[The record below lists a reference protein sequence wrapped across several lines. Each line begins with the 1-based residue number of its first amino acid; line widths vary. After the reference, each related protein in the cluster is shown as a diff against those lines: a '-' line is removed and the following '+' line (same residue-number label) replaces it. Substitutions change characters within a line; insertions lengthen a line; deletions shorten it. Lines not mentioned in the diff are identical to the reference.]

1 MALSALSKPWK
12 TVLVQQEDGITWVIL
27 NRPEKR
33 NAMNPTMHYEMVEVL
48 AEVETDPDTSVVVLT
63 GAGES
68 FCAGMD
74 LKEYFRDNEN
84 NPAEMARA
92 RRAGQEWRWTRLWTY
107 GKPTIAMVNGHC
119 FGGGFVP
126 LIACDIAIAAE
137 DAAFGL
143 SEVNWGTLPGGLVS
157 RVLAEAVGLRQA
169 LLFAMT
175 GRPFDG
181 RKAAEIGLVTW
192 AVPRSDLREE
202 TIKLAKELAGK
213 SQAAL
218 VATKQ
223 AYKLVKSMDFV
234 QAADYLEAKQTA
246 MRAVD
251 SEGNWDKGLGKF
263 LDEKSYRPGLGTYR
277 RDG

>member
-1 MALSALSKPWK
+1 MATTAPTKSYK
-12 TVLVQQEDGITWVIL
+12 TVLVEREDGITWVIL

-48 AEVETDPDTSVVVLT
+48 AGLEADPETRVLVLT
-63 GAGES
+63 GAGDS

-74 LKEYFRDNEN
+74 LKEYFRDNAD
-84 NPAEMARA
+84 NPTEMVRA
-92 RRAGQEWRWTRLWTY
+92 RRASQEWRWNRLWTY

-137 DAAFGL
+137 DATFGL
-143 SEVNWGTLPGGLVS
+143 SEVNWGSLPGGLVS
-157 RVLAEAVGLRQA
+157 RVLAEALGLRQA
-169 LLFAMT
+169 LLYAMT

-192 AVPRSDLREE
+192 SVPRAELREE
-202 TIKLAKELAGK
+202 TVKLAKELIGK

-223 AYKLVKSMDFV
+223 AYKLCKTMDFM
-234 QAADYLEAKQTA
+234 QAADYLDAKLTA
-246 MRAVD
+246 MRSTD
-251 SEGNWDKGLGKF
+251 IEGSWDKGLNQF
-263 LDEKSYRPGLGTYR
+263 LDDKSYRPGLGAFK
-277 RDG
+277 RDE